1 MRNWNKLLIGMMIL
15 ILFAGFFMNTS
26 KNVKG
31 FDEIPNQLTSYNDY
45 DMTYF
50 LTSELPSEINNY
62 RFKMLST
69 IFAGFVGTIYPEAP
83 ITNSKYGLVQL
94 NILTGLSYAS
104 CGFMVDLLSIDFDDV
119 DYWVRDVIEIKI
131 TDLKIAIKSYKTV
144 HHDAEST
151 YTNIELS
158 DFVFASNNLNPAY
171 FNTFEID
178 IDYRTDDEY
187 LQFRLNVY
195 VNNSIVKEYGFI
207 YHVVNSAHTIEK
219 TYNFCINN
227 IYSYSDYN
235 YLIGVRTLF
244 LDSIVS
250 LPDWNLYFGTY
261 QDDMSIN
268 QEFPDIDLYEQE
280 FWYYIAYQL
289 IESNLEHIEFSETIE
304 FQGTYTLQN
313 FTYDFQMTVGL
324 LYNAK
329 FYYTSMV
336 VNPSNMGD
344 WSIVWNWLRDG
355 IAWICNALLI
365 ALQFLLYLL
374 VAGISILFGWL
385 FIAIIIPFIWNVLI
399 FWIIFG
405 AVFLCFYVWIA
416 LLLLIDL
423 IIDIL
428 LPLLQWIIVEAL
440 PVIIS
445 GLILIISWI
454 FALLFYLISLGTAD
468 ILQLQSTI
476 QQFLNVIADF
486 FISSMVFI
494 VKYLPEMLTYILFY
508 FILIGFCYLKI
519 TYTKARG
526 FVNRSNQ
533 LDASLSAYMMP
544 IQLGY
549 SILQKIKDLIIM
561 WW

>member
-15 ILFAGFFMNTS
+15 ILFSGFFMNTS
-26 KNVKG
+26 KDVKG
-31 FDEIPNQLTSYNDY
+31 LDDIPNQFSPYNSYDVE
-45 DMTYF
+45 YF
-50 LTSELPSEINNY
+50 TTSELPTELNNY
-62 RFKMLST
+62 RFIILDN
-69 IFAGFVGTIYPEAP
+69 IYSNQVASITPEEP
-83 ITNSKYGLVQL
+83 VLNSKYGVIQL
-94 NILTGLSYAS
+94 DIMTEISYTNFGIQSEIISYMSNDNVVREVLIFYINDTGINFEPTKWVYVGVEQYTYFQYYPDFL
-104 CGFMVDLLSIDFDDV
+104 IFDDY
-119 DYWVRDVIEIKI
+119 D
-131 TDLKIAIKSYKTV
+131 
-144 HHDAEST
+144 
-151 YTNIELS
+151 
-158 DFVFASNNLNPAY
+158 LNPDL
-171 FNTFEID
+171 FDTFEID
-178 IDYRTDDEY
+178 VSYKANNTDLAYKIDV
-187 LQFRLNVY
+187 L
-195 VNNSIVKEYGFI
+195 VNNTLIKSYIDIYGHSDFATFTKSF
-207 YHVVNSAHTIEK
+207 NSYIG
-219 TYNFCINN
+219 N
-227 IYSYSDYN
+227 IYGYTN
-235 YLIGVRTLF
+235 HHYLSGLRSLY
-244 LDSIVS
+244 LANENIVS
-250 LPDWNLYFGTY
+250 KFIELPSF
-261 QDDMSIN
+261 QDDMSITPYF
-268 QEFPDIDLYEQE
+268 QDDINLYEQE
-280 FWYYIAYQL
+280 FWFYIAYQL
-289 IESNLEHIEFSETIE
+289 TEANLERIEFSETIE
-304 FQGTYTLQN
+304 FQGTDTLQN
-313 FTYDFQMTVGL
+313 FTYDFQMIEGL
-324 LYNAK
+324 QYNAK

-336 VNPSNMGD
+336 VNPTNMGN

-385 FIAIIIPFIWNVLI
+385 FIALIIPFVWNILI

-405 AVFLCFYVWIA
+405 AVFLCFYVWIG
-416 LLLLIDL
+416 LLILIDV

>member
-15 ILFAGFFMNTS
+15 ILFSGFFMNTS
-26 KNVKG
+26 KDVKG
-31 FDEIPNQLTSYNDY
+31 LDDIPNQFSPYNSYDVE
-45 DMTYF
+45 YF
-50 LTSELPSEINNY
+50 TTSELPTELNNY
-62 RFKMLST
+62 RFIILDN
-69 IFAGFVGTIYPEAP
+69 IYSNQVASITPEEP
-83 ITNSKYGLVQL
+83 VLNSKYGVIQL
-94 NILTGLSYAS
+94 DIMTEISYTNFGILSEIISYMSNDNVVREVLIFYINDTGINFEPTKWVYVGVEQYTYFQYYPDFL
-104 CGFMVDLLSIDFDDV
+104 IFDDY
-119 DYWVRDVIEIKI
+119 D
-131 TDLKIAIKSYKTV
+131 
-144 HHDAEST
+144 
-151 YTNIELS
+151 
-158 DFVFASNNLNPAY
+158 LNPDL
-171 FNTFEID
+171 FDTFEID
-178 IDYRTDDEY
+178 VSYKANNTDLAYKIDV
-187 LQFRLNVY
+187 L
-195 VNNSIVKEYGFI
+195 VNNTLIKSYIDIYGHSDFATFTKSF
-207 YHVVNSAHTIEK
+207 NSYIG
-219 TYNFCINN
+219 N
-227 IYSYSDYN
+227 IYGYTN
-235 YLIGVRTLF
+235 HHYLSGLRSLY
-244 LDSIVS
+244 LANENIVS
-250 LPDWNLYFGTY
+250 KFIELPSF
-261 QDDMSIN
+261 QDDMSITPYF
-268 QEFPDIDLYEQE
+268 QDDINLYEQE
-280 FWYYIAYQL
+280 FWFYIAYQL
-289 IESNLEHIEFSETIE
+289 TEANLERIEFSETIE
-304 FQGTYTLQN
+304 FQGTGTLQN
-313 FTYDFQMTVGL
+313 FTYDFQMIEGL
-324 LYNAK
+324 QYNAK

-336 VNPSNMGD
+336 VNPTNMGN

-365 ALQFLLYLL
+365 ALKFLLYLL

-385 FIAIIIPFIWNVLI
+385 FIALIIPFVWNILI

-405 AVFLCFYVWIA
+405 AIFLCFYVWIG
-416 LLLLIDL
+416 LLILIDV